1 MWFRKHIGLVNQ
13 EPVLFANTIADNI
26 SYGKDDAT
34 EIEVSLFYLEILTI
48 IRYFRLKKLP
58 SMLMLMNSLYHLR

>member
-13 EPVLFANTIADNI
+13 EPVLFASSIANNI

-34 EIEVSLFYLEILTI
+34 KIEVIYSG
-48 IRYFRLKKLP
+48 LK
-58 SMLMLMNSLYHLR
+58 